1 VDKKIMVIDD
11 EKSIVGSMVYYFSKK
26 GYDVEGFT
34 SPEDAITAMAQNGF
48 GIIITDLH
56 MEPISG
62 FEIINI
68 ARKNSPKSLLIA
80 MSGKYTRQDIEGLDI
95 DYFFEKPFLFKDLER
110 VIEDYISSKKVIDK
124 TFEL

>member
-1 VDKKIMVIDD
+1 VNKKIIIIDD

-34 SPEDAITAMAQNGF
+34 SPEEAITAIAQNGF
-48 GIIITDLH
+48 GIVITDLH

-68 ARKNSPKSLLIA
+68 VRKNSPKSLLIA
-80 MSGKYTRQDIEGLDI
+80 MSGKYTHQDIEGLDI
-95 DYFFEKPFLFKDLER
+95 DYFFEKPFLFKDLEK
-110 VIEDYISSKKVIDK
+110 VIGDYISPKK
-124 TFEL
+124 TY